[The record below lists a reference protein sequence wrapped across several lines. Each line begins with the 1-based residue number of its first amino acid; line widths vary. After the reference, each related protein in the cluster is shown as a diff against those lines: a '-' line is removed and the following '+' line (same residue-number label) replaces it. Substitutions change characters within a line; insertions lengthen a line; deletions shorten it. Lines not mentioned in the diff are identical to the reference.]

1 MAAKGNTMANI
12 WWSTISIFAIAAPII
27 VGCGSAPVAPSSEVR
42 QALAPTGTLR
52 VGLSLGS
59 PGQMLRDTAS
69 GETKGV
75 AYELGKELARRLG
88 VPFEPVVLA
97 GNAQFLEALKS
108 GRVDVASTNAT
119 PARAKD
125 MDFTQSYLEIEA
137 GFLVPPGSSIS
148 SLANADRAG
157 IRIGIIQGSTSDA
170 RFSQELKHATLVR
183 AATLDNAIEM
193 LASRQVDVFATNKTR
208 LFAMSDRLPGFRVLD
223 GRYAVE
229 QISIA
234 IPKGR
239 DLGLSFARRFVEEA
253 KAEGLVASA
262 VQRAGL
268 RGTVKESK

>member
-1 MAAKGNTMANI
+1 MAGKGNTMANI
-12 WWSTISIFAIAAPII
+12 RWLTILIFAIAGPII
-27 VGCGSAPVAPSSEVR
+27 AGCGSAPTVPSSELR
-42 QALAPTGTLR
+42 QVLAPTGTLR
-52 VGLSLGS
+52 VGLSLGTA
-59 PGQMLRDTAS
+59 GQMLRDTAS

-75 AYELGKELARRLG
+75 GYEMGKEFARRLG
-88 VPFEPVVLA
+88 VPFEPVILA
-97 GNAQFLEALKS
+97 GNAQVLEALKS

-148 SLANADRAG
+148 SLADADRVG
-157 IRIGIIQGSTSDA
+157 IRIGVTKGSTSDA

-193 LASRQVDVFATNKTR
+193 LASRQVDVFATNKTI
-208 LFAMSDRLPGFRVLD
+208 LFAMSDKLPGFRVLD

-239 DLGLSFARRFVEEA
+239 DPGLAFARRFVEEA
-253 KAEGLVASA
+253 KAEGLVESA

>member
-1 MAAKGNTMANI
+1 MVNI
-12 WWSTISIFAIAAPII
+12 WWPIISIFAIVGPNI
-27 VGCGSAPVAPSSEVR
+27 VGCGSAPVVPDSEVR
-42 QALAPTGTLR
+42 QMLAPTGTLR
-52 VGLSLGS
+52 VGLSLGTA
-59 PGQMLRDTAS
+59 GQMLRDTAS

-97 GNAQFLEALKS
+97 GNAQVLEALKS

-125 MDFTQSYLEIEA
+125 MDFTQPYLEIEA
-137 GFLVPPGSSIS
+137 GLLVPPDSTIS
-148 SLANADRAG
+148 SLADADRAG
-157 IRIGIIQGSTSDA
+157 IRIGVTQGSTSDA

-193 LASRQVDVFATNKTR
+193 LASRQVDVFATNKTI
-208 LFAMSDRLPGFRVLD
+208 LFAMSDKLPGFQVLD

-239 DLGLSFARRFVEEA
+239 EVGLYFARRFVDEM

>member
-1 MAAKGNTMANI
+1 MAGKGNTMANI
-12 WWSTISIFAIAAPII
+12 WWPIISILAISGPII
-27 VGCGSAPVAPSSEVR
+27 VGCGSAPTVPSPEVR
-42 QALAPTGTLR
+42 QVLAPTGTLR
-52 VGLSLGS
+52 VGLSLGTA
-59 PGQMLRDTAS
+59 GQMLRDTAS

-75 AYELGKELARRLG
+75 GYEIGKEFARRLG
-88 VPFEPVVLA
+88 VPFEPVILA
-97 GNAQFLEALKS
+97 GNAQVLEALKA
-108 GRVDVASTNAT
+108 GRLDVASTNAT

-137 GFLVPPGSSIS
+137 GLLVPPGSSIS
-148 SLANADRAG
+148 SLADADRAG
-157 IRIGIIQGSTSDA
+157 IRIGVTKGSSSDA

-193 LASRQVDVFATNKTR
+193 LASRQVDVFATNKTI
-208 LFAMSDRLPGFRVLD
+208 LFAMSDKLPGFRVLD

-239 DLGLSFARRFVEEA
+239 DPGLAFARRFVEAA